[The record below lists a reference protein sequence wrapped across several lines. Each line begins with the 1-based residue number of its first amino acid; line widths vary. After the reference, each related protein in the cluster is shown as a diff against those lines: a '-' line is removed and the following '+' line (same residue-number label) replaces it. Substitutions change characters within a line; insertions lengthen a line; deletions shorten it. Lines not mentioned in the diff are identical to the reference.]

1 MIKERILITGGAGFI
16 GTHLVNALVRSK
28 TKFELEIVDDLSS
41 SSISSER
48 FDFFTKKGILFRHST
63 VEEFRIPTNVR
74 YDKIYHLA
82 CRVGPAHVTKYTGRM
97 ALEILSDAM
106 KMADLALRDN
116 APLISVSTSEVFGKD
131 PKGKPQSEKNSLEF
145 SSKITSRQEYTGAK
159 WMTEVQLINL
169 SKVEPLRVNFIRPFN
184 IVGPFQ
190 TGEGGFVLPRFVE
203 SALRGKPI
211 TVFGDGKQVRAFT
224 HVSDLVK
231 SLFLIMDSD
240 VNQKIYNVGTPENT
254 CTIMGLAK
262 TVISLLNSR
271 SEIICV
277 DPKTIFGKLYS
288 DAPSKIPDISLIRK
302 ELGWEPV
309 WSLDE
314 IITDYANFLSNS
326 ANVTSAV
333 A

>member
-16 GTHLVNALVRSK
+16 GTHLVNSLVANSEI
-28 TKFELEIVDDLSS
+28 KFELEIVDDLSS

-48 FDFFTKKGILFRHST
+48 FDFFAKKGILFRHST

-116 APLISVSTSEVFGKD
+116 APLISVSTSEVYGKD
-131 PKGKPQSEKNSLEF
+131 PHGKPQSEKNSLEF
-145 SSKITSRQEYTGAK
+145 SSKITSRQEYTGEK

-184 IVGPFQ
+184 IVGPHQ

-203 SALRGKPI
+203 PALRNQPI
-211 TVFGDGKQVRAFT
+211 KVFGDGSQVRAFT

-231 SLFLIMDSD
+231 ALVLIMESK
-240 VNQKIYNVGTPENT
+240 VNRRIYNIGTPENT
-254 CTIMGLAK
+254 ITILDLAK
-262 TVISLLNSR
+262 KVVYLLNSR
-271 SEIICV
+271 SEIIHA
-277 DPKTIFGKLYS
+277 DPKKIFGKLYS
-288 DAPSKIPDISLIRK
+288 DAPSKIPDISLIKK
-302 ELGWEPV
+302 ELRWNPV
-309 WSLDE
+309 WSMDE
-314 IITDYANFLSNS
+314 IILDYASFVSGATAIS
-326 ANVTSAV
+326 ATG
-333 A
+333 